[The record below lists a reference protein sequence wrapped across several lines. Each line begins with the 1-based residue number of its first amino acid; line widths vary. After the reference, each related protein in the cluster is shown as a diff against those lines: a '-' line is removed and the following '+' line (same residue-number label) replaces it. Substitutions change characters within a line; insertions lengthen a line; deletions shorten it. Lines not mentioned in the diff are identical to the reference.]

1 MISASPKRPG
11 KLEIPPID
19 EDLPRISA
27 GTVCKH
33 NSSPQFCKFAKPGK
47 PNYNV
52 EVFFHLYDTHGIP
65 NDTARDWVFGSIYG
79 LELTEMGIK

>member
-1 MISASPKRPG
+1 MLKARPEMIQMWSTRDKCWMCKHKFNKPVILPVDKPVRG
-11 KLEIPPID
+11 KL
-19 EDLPRISA
+19 
-27 GTVCKH
+27 
-33 NSSPQFCKFAKPGK
+33 Q

-79 LELTEMGIK
+79 LELTEVGIK